1 MLNIIK
7 DINKIYKKHWL
18 IMVFK
23 IGHCGNEVKQ
33 IQLALG
39 LKVDGIFGKKTEKAV
54 IEFQKENG
62 LFADGVVGEQTLD
75 ALNIN
80 FDTDLSIFNYGDF
93 DIDEYHLPKGE
104 YLEGNYKNDYIILHH
119 TAGGA
124 NPRAVVD
131 GWSKD
136 CIGKVA
142 TEFVVGGQ
150 NCKTGNAKYDGQI
163 VRAFPEGCQGYH
175 IGKSGS
181 LHMNTHAVGIEI
193 CNFGYLKDG
202 KTYTDALADQSQIIT
217 LDSPFR
223 GFLDWHKYSDEQINA
238 VRDLLLYIS
247 NRDNIDLHEGL
258 YRWINEEGVMK
269 AFDFHMDAYEGNV
282 KGLLTHTNIRKDK
295 FDCSPQPNLVDMI
308 MTL

>member
-1 MLNIIK
+1 
-7 DINKIYKKHWL
+7 
-18 IMVFK
+18 MVLK
-23 IGHCGNEVKQ
+23 IGSHGDSVKQ
-33 IQLALG
+33 IQIALG
-39 LKVDGIFGKKTEKAV
+39 LNADGIFGIKTESAV
-54 IEFQKENG
+54 KEFQKKNG
-62 LFADGVVGEQTLD
+62 LYPDGIVGENTLD

-80 FDTDLSIFNYGDF
+80 FDTDLTIFNPYDF
-93 DIDEYHLPKGE
+93 DIDEYHLQKGE
-104 YLEGNYKNDYIILHH
+104 YLDGDYKNDYIVLHH

-124 NPRAVVD
+124 NPRSVVD

-136 CIGKVA
+136 SLGKVA

-150 NCKTGNAKYDGQI
+150 NCKTGSVKYDGQI

-175 IGKSGS
+175 IGSSGS
-181 LHMNTHAVGIEI
+181 SYMNTHSVGIEI

-202 KTYTDALADQSQIIT
+202 KTYTGTLADQSQIIT

-238 VRDLLLYIS
+238 VRELLLYIS

-269 AFDFHMDAYEGNV
+269 AFDFHEDAYNGKV

-308 MTL
+308 MSL

>member
-1 MLNIIK
+1 
-7 DINKIYKKHWL
+7 
-18 IMVFK
+18 MVFK
-23 IGHCGNEVKQ
+23 IGYCGDEIKQ

-39 LKVDGIFGKKTEKAV
+39 LKADGVFGKKTENAV

-62 LFADGVVGEQTLD
+62 LFADGIVGEQTLEE
-75 ALNIN
+75 LNIN
-80 FDTDLSIFNYGDF
+80 FDTDLSVFTHDDF

-104 YLEGNYKNDYIILHH
+104 YIEGNYKNDYIILHH

-150 NCKTGNAKYDGQI
+150 NCKTGNTKYDGQI

-181 LHMNTHAVGIEI
+181 SYMNTHAVGIEI

-202 KTYTDALADQSQIIT
+202 KTYTGTLADQSQIVT

-223 GFLDWHKYSDEQINA
+223 GFLDWHKYSDEQINS
-238 VRDLLLYIS
+238 VRELLFYIS

-258 YRWINEEGVMK
+258 YRWINEDGAMK
-269 AFDFHMDAYEGNV
+269 AFDFHEDAYEGKV
-282 KGLLTHTNIRKDK
+282 KGLLSHSNIRKDK
-295 FDCSPQPNLVDMI
+295 FDCSPQPNLIDMI
-308 MTL
+308 VSL

>member
-1 MLNIIK
+1 
-7 DINKIYKKHWL
+7 
-18 IMVFK
+18 MVFK
-23 IGHCGNEVKQ
+23 NGSIGDKVKQ

-39 LKVDGIFGKKTEKAV
+39 LEADGIFGKKTENAV
-54 IEFQKENG
+54 IKFQKENG
-62 LFADGVVGEQTLD
+62 LFADGIVGEQTLD

-80 FDTDLSIFNYGDF
+80 FDTDLSVFNYCDF
-93 DIDEYHLPKGE
+93 DIDEYHLQKDE
-104 YLEGNYKNDYIILHH
+104 YLEGSYKNDYIILHH

-150 NCKTGNAKYDGQI
+150 NCKTGNTKYDGHI

-181 LHMNTHAVGIEI
+181 SHMNTHAVGIEI

-202 KTYTDALADQSQIIT
+202 KTYTGTLADQSQIIT

-238 VRDLLLYIS
+238 VRELLLYIS

-258 YRWINEEGVMK
+258 YRWIHEDGVMK
-269 AFDFHMDAYEGNV
+269 AFDFHEDAYDGKV

-308 MTL
+308 MSI

>member
-1 MLNIIK
+1 MF
-7 DINKIYKKHWL
+7 
-18 IMVFK
+18 FK
-23 IGHCGNEVKQ
+23 IGYCGYEVKQ

-39 LKVDGIFGKKTEKAV
+39 IKADGVFGKQTESAV
-54 IEFQKENG
+54 IKFQKENG
-62 LFADGVVGEQTLD
+62 LFPDGVVGEITLD

-80 FDTDLSIFNYGDF
+80 FDTDLSLFNNLDF
-93 DIDEYHLPKGE
+93 DIDEYHLPDGE
-104 YLEGNYKNDYIILHH
+104 YLKGNYKNDYIVLHH

-142 TEFVVGGQ
+142 TEFIVGGQ
-150 NCKTGNAKYDGQI
+150 NCKTGNVKYDGQI

-175 IGKSGS
+175 IGSSGS
-181 LHMNTHAVGIEI
+181 SYMNTHAVGIEM
-193 CNFGYLKDG
+193 CNFGYIKDG
-202 KTYTDALADQSQIIT
+202 KTYTGTIADSNQIVS

-223 GFLDWHKYSDEQINA
+223 GFSQWHKYSDEQINA

-269 AFDFHMDAYEGNV
+269 AFEFHMDAYEGNI

>member
-1 MLNIIK
+1 
-7 DINKIYKKHWL
+7 
-18 IMVFK
+18 MVFK
-23 IGHCGNEVKQ
+23 IGYCGDEVKQ

-39 LKVDGIFGKKTEKAV
+39 LKADGIFGKKTENAV

-62 LFADGVVGEQTLD
+62 LFADGIVGEQTLEI
-75 ALNIN
+75 LNIN
-80 FDTDLSIFNYGDF
+80 FDTDLSIFNNGDF

-104 YLEGNYKNDYIILHH
+104 YLEGDYKNDYIILHH

-124 NPRAVVD
+124 NPRSVVD
-131 GWSKD
+131 CWSKD
-136 CIGKVA
+136 SIGKVA

-150 NCKTGNAKYDGQI
+150 NCKNGSVKYDGQI

-175 IGKSGS
+175 IGSSGS
-181 LHMNTHAVGIEI
+181 SYMNTHSVGIEI

-202 KTYTDALADQSQIIT
+202 KTYTGTLADQSQIIT

-223 GFLDWHKYSDEQINA
+223 GFLDWHKYSDEQINS
-238 VRDLLLYIS
+238 VRELLFYIS

-269 AFDFHMDAYEGNV
+269 AFDYHEDAYKGKI

-295 FDCSPQPNLVDMI
+295 FDCSPQPNLIDMI
-308 MTL
+308 MSL

>member
-1 MLNIIK
+1 
-7 DINKIYKKHWL
+7 
-18 IMVFK
+18 MVFK
-23 IGHCGNEVKQ
+23 IGYCGDEVKQ

-39 LKVDGIFGKKTEKAV
+39 LKADGIFGKKTESAV
-54 IEFQKENG
+54 IKFQKEHG
-62 LFADGVVGEQTLD
+62 LFPDGIVGEQTLD

-80 FDTDLSIFNYGDF
+80 FDTDLSIFNNFDF
-93 DIDEYHLPKGE
+93 DIDEYHLPSEE
-104 YLEGNYKNDYIILHH
+104 YLNGNYKNEYIILHH

-131 GWSKD
+131 GWKKD

-150 NCKTGNAKYDGQI
+150 NCKTGNLKYDGQI

-175 IGKSGS
+175 IGSSGS
-181 LHMNTHAVGIEI
+181 SYMNTHSVGIEI
-193 CNFGYLKDG
+193 CNFGYIKDG
-202 KTYTDALADQSQIIT
+202 KTYTGTIADSNQIVS

-223 GFLDWHKYSDEQINA
+223 GFSQWHKYSDEQINA
-238 VRDLLLYIS
+238 VRELLLYIS

-258 YRWINEEGVMK
+258 YRWIQEDGVMK
-269 AFDFHMDAYEGNV
+269 AFDFHEDAYDGKV

-308 MTL
+308 MSL

>member
-1 MLNIIK
+1 
-7 DINKIYKKHWL
+7 
-18 IMVFK
+18 MVFK
-23 IGHCGNEVKQ
+23 IGYCGDEVKQ

-39 LKVDGIFGKKTEKAV
+39 LKADGIFGKKTENAV

-62 LFADGVVGEQTLD
+62 LFADGIVGEQTLEE
-75 ALNIN
+75 LNIN
-80 FDTDLSIFNYGDF
+80 FDTDLSVFAHGDF

-104 YLEGNYKNDYIILHH
+104 YLEDNYKNDYIILHH

-150 NCKTGNAKYDGQI
+150 NCKTGNTKYDGQI

-181 LHMNTHAVGIEI
+181 SYMNTHSVGIEI

-202 KTYTDALADQSQIIT
+202 KTYTGTLADQSQIIT

-223 GFLDWHKYSDEQINA
+223 GFLDWHKYSDEQINS
-238 VRDLLLYIS
+238 VRELLLYIS

-258 YRWINEEGVMK
+258 YRWINEDGAMK
-269 AFDFHMDAYEGNV
+269 AFDFHEDAYDGKV
-282 KGLLTHTNIRKDK
+282 KGLLSHSNIRKDK
-295 FDCSPQPNLVDMI
+295 FDCSPQPNLIDMI
-308 MTL
+308 MSL

>member
-1 MLNIIK
+1 MGL
-7 DINKIYKKHWL
+7 
-18 IMVFK
+18 K
-23 IGHCGNEVKQ
+23 IGSNGNGVKQ

-39 LKVDGIFGKKTEKAV
+39 LNADGIFGKQTENAV
-54 IEFQKENG
+54 IKFQKENG
-62 LFADGVVGEQTLD
+62 LFPDGIVGEQTLEE
-75 ALNIN
+75 LNIN
-80 FDTDLSIFNYGDF
+80 FDTDLSVFTHDDF

-104 YLEGNYKNDYIILHH
+104 YIEGNYKNDYIILHH

-124 NPRAVVD
+124 NPRVVVD

-150 NCKTGNAKYDGQI
+150 NCKSGNTKYDGQI

-181 LHMNTHAVGIEI
+181 SYMNTHAVGIEI

-202 KTYTDALADQSQIIT
+202 KTYTGTLADQSQIVT

-223 GFLDWHKYSDEQINA
+223 GFLDWHKYSDEQINS
-238 VRDLLLYIS
+238 VRELLFYIS

-258 YRWINEEGVMK
+258 YRWINEDGAMK
-269 AFDFHMDAYEGNV
+269 AFDFHEDAYDGKV
-282 KGLLTHTNIRKDK
+282 KGLLSHSNIRKDK
-295 FDCSPQPNLVDMI
+295 FDCSPQPNLIDMI
-308 MTL
+308 MSL

>member
-1 MLNIIK
+1 
-7 DINKIYKKHWL
+7 
-18 IMVFK
+18 MVLK
-23 IGHCGNEVKQ
+23 NGSKGAYVKQ
-33 IQLALG
+33 IQVALG
-39 LKVDGIFGKKTEKAV
+39 LNADGIFGVKTENAV
-54 IEFQKENG
+54 KKFQKEKG
-62 LFADGVVGEQTLD
+62 LYPDGIVGKKTLD

-80 FDTDLSIFNYGDF
+80 FDSDLSIFNQYDF

-104 YLEGNYKNDYIILHH
+104 YLNGNYKNDYIILHH

-150 NCKTGNAKYDGQI
+150 NCKTGNVKYDGQI

-175 IGKSGS
+175 IGSSGS
-181 LHMNTHAVGIEI
+181 SYMNTHAVGIEI

-202 KTYTDALADQSQIIT
+202 KTYTGALADQSQIIT
-217 LDSPFR
+217 LDSQFR
-223 GFLDWHKYSDEQINA
+223 GFLNWHKYSDEQINS

>member
-1 MLNIIK
+1 
-7 DINKIYKKHWL
+7 
-18 IMVFK
+18 MVFK
-23 IGHCGNEVKQ
+23 NGSIGDKVKQ

-39 LKVDGIFGKKTEKAV
+39 LEADGIFGKKTENAV

-62 LFADGVVGEQTLD
+62 LYPDGVVGDITLE

-80 FDTDLSIFNYGDF
+80 FDSDLSIFNNLDF
-93 DIDEYHLPKGE
+93 DIDEYHLPSGE
-104 YLEGNYKNDYIILHH
+104 YLDGNYKNDYIVLHH

-124 NPRAVVD
+124 NPRFVVD
-131 GWSKD
+131 CWSKD
-136 CIGKVA
+136 SIGKVA

-150 NCKTGNAKYDGQI
+150 NCKNGSAKYDGQI

-175 IGKSGS
+175 IGSSGS
-181 LHMNTHAVGIEI
+181 SYMNTHAVGIEM
-193 CNFGYLKDG
+193 CNFGYIKDG
-202 KTYTDALADQSQIIT
+202 KTYTGTLADSNQIIT

-238 VRDLLLYIS
+238 VRELLLYIS

-258 YRWINEEGVMK
+258 YRWIHEDGVMK
-269 AFDFHMDAYEGNV
+269 AFDFHEDAYDGKV

-308 MTL
+308 MSL